1 MRPFYGLCAAA
12 LATAGAFADEPAVE
26 QDFSEIALDGCKNR
40 GDDFI
45 VHGLVSTATED
56 ALVLSDP
63 AGSRMTMSVAL
74 PGRGPLAG
82 LRGVIGKSRE
92 EKVYQRLQELHD
104 TSTIVRVTLTCKGH
118 ATPVARNISYRTKD
132 GSEETIS
139 Y

>member
-1 MRPFYGLCAAA
+1 MRRFYVLCAAA

-26 QDFSEIALDGCKNR
+26 QDFSDVALDGCKDR
-40 GDDFI
+40 GHDFI
-45 VHGLVSTATED
+45 VQGLVSTATED
-56 ALVLSDP
+56 TLVLADP
-63 AGSRMTMSVAL
+63 AGSRKTMSIAL

-82 LRGVIGKSRE
+82 LRGVVGKSRE
-92 EKVYQRLQELHD
+92 EKVYQRLQELHNN
-104 TSTIVRVTLTCKGH
+104 STVVRVTLTCKGH

>member
-1 MRPFYGLCAAA
+1 MRPFYALCAAA
-12 LATAGAFADEPAVE
+12 LATASAFADEPAVE
-26 QDFSEIALDGCKNR
+26 QDFSEIAADGCKNR

-56 ALVLSDP
+56 TLVLADP
-63 AGSRMTMSVAL
+63 AGSRKTMSVAL

-92 EKVYQRLQELHD
+92 EKVFQRLQELHD
-104 TSTIVRVTLTCKGH
+104 DSSIVRVTLTCKGQ